1 MDVLY
6 LLSLVACLLVTVWS
20 RQYKRFP
27 LFAASTLAAILFQI
41 AYDPH
46 SPQWLRDAY
55 PSAVSFGLAIRV
67 LAVGEAFV
75 KSAAGMKHRKLIAVS
90 ALSFALL
97 FASVIAW
104 RFTSGDA
111 LASAIHAR
119 RVVVVGLAAFLG
131 TYMLLMWTTGYKRS
145 GVADNHVMLMFCAC
159 TVMAGSAVLRMAYP
173 GENWAAWNDSA
184 YAANTFV
191 YLIWALLFGTPAPQ
205 HGRLRLAVR
214 S

>member
-1 MDVLY
+1 M
-6 LLSLVACLLVTVWS
+6 
-20 RQYKRFP
+20 
-27 LFAASTLAAILFQI
+27 AAILFQI

-55 PSAVSFGLAIRV
+55 PPAVSFGLALRA

-75 KSAAGMKHRKLIAVS
+75 RSAAGMKHRKLIAVS

-145 GVADNHVMLMFCAC
+145 GVVDHHVLLMFCAC
-159 TVMAGSAVLRMAYP
+159 TVMAGSAVIRMAYP
-173 GENWAAWNDSA
+173 GERWAALNDSA
-184 YAANTFV
+184 YAANAFV
-191 YLIWALLFGTPAPQ
+191 YLTWALLFGTPALPPA
-205 HGRLRLAVR
+205 RLRLEIH